1 MRMAYVLFIG
11 GRIGYEALGTLLRL
25 VKVSHVFLEREH
37 AHESVRYSE
46 RIEALCEKAGV
57 PLSDDLREDA
67 LLAACRAI
75 RPDYLMCFGYRRMI
89 RSAVL
94 ACAKIA
100 CVGSHFSPLPRYRGF
115 APLNWLLIHGEKQTA
130 VNVFFLCDEVDA
142 GDIIARSDIP
152 ISDEDDINT
161 LTEKCVAALPGV
173 LEHAVAALE
182 IGRPRGEKQD
192 HSLATYTCSR
202 NPEDGLIDWKA
213 SSKEIY
219 DLVRALT
226 YPWPGAYTYY
236 KGRRIYIWRCQIVQE
251 KPYEGRVCGKVI
263 GTGEQGFKVLTGDGS
278 VLVTEYSTDP
288 HDTGMRDVTVTSI
301 RETLGCREERQA

>member
-1 MRMAYVLFIG
+1 MLFIG

-161 LTEKCVAALPGV
+161 LTEKCVARCPGCWSTPWRR
-173 LEHAVAALE
+173 
-182 IGRPRGEKQD
+182 IGAPGKKQD

-202 NPEDGLIDWKA
+202 SPEDGLIDWKA
-213 SSKEIY
+213 SSK
-219 DLVRALT
+219 DLRSGPRPHLPLAGRLYVLQRPQDLYLALPDRAGEALRG
-226 YPWPGAYTYY
+226 PGLRQGDRY
-236 KGRRIYIWRCQIVQE
+236 RRAGVQGAHRRRE
-251 KPYEGRVCGKVI
+251 RA
-263 GTGEQGFKVLTGDGS
+263 GDG
-278 VLVTEYSTDP
+278 VLHRSP
-288 HDTGMRDVTVTSI
+288 
-301 RETLGCREERQA
+301 